1 MPRHAVLLTDFGLS
15 DPYAGQ
21 MKGALLRHCPDT
33 ILVDLCHQVEPYN
46 ILQAGF
52 FLAASQNHFPEGA
65 VFLSVVDPGVGGN
78 RRIVLLEKYR
88 QYFLA
93 PDNGLLTFLLHKA
106 GASLVRDVT
115 PAWRGRASATFHG
128 RDLFAPLAAR
138 ILCGTATS
146 ELGAE
151 INPHSLVRLPEA
163 EPERTVDGVD
173 AVVLHVD
180 RFGNCL
186 LNLDSEDWETV
197 VFKGKRPALASPHE
211 VPLLPVLTYE
221 RLEPGQVGII
231 KGSQGYLELAMNQ
244 DSAAQALDLACGTA
258 VSIRIERR

>member
-1 MPRHAVLLTDFGLS
+1 MPSHAVLLTDFGLL

-33 ILVDLCHQVEPYN
+33 IIVDLCHQVEPYN

-52 FLAASQNHFPEGA
+52 FLAASQEHFPEGS
-65 VFLSVVDPGVGGN
+65 VFISVVDPGVGGS
-78 RRIVLLEKYR
+78 RRIVLLEKFR

-93 PDNGLLTFLLHKA
+93 PDNGLLTFLLHKG

-115 PAWRGRASATFHG
+115 PAWRGWASATFHG

-151 INPHSLVRLPEA
+151 VNPHSLFRIPEA
-163 EPERTVDGVD
+163 APEPTVDGVE

-186 LNLDSEDWETV
+186 LNLDSQGWELEF
-197 VFKGKRPALASPHE
+197 FKGKQPALASPHE
-211 VPLLPVLTYE
+211 VQLHPVLTYE
-221 RLEPGQVGII
+221 RLETGQVGII
-231 KGSQGYLELAMNQ
+231 KGSQGYLELAMNRE
-244 DSAAQALDLACGTA
+244 SVAQALGLACGTA